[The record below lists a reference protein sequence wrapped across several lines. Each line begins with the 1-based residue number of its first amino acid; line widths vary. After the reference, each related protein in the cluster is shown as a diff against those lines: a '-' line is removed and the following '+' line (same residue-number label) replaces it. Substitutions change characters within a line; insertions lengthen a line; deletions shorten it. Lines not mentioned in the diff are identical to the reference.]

1 MGIGSGGLQSTQ
13 ANVLKRQTTMAQ
25 RVGSNGNPKVKVK
38 GAQGS
43 QASQPGGASV
53 SGGGSFVPG
62 ADLWAEIAAQ
72 AALDNSEN
80 VGKMKDRISYSGG
93 KISRGR
99 NAFDVAKLTKELGL
113 DICLPVAIGT
123 SKVAAHN
130 VVFCDKK
137 GKPGH
142 EHDGKA
148 HLGLE
153 SWARE
158 FNDHS
163 TGPSFR
169 ADFV

>member
-1 MGIGSGGLQSTQ
+1 MK
-13 ANVLKRQTTMAQ
+13 KRQTTLAQ
-25 RVGSNGNPKVKVK
+25 RTGSKGNPKVKVK
-38 GAQGS
+38 SAAPSQASKGAQGS
-43 QASQPGGASV
+43 RASKSGGASV
-53 SGGGSFVPG
+53 SVHAGGSFVPG

-72 AALDNSEN
+72 AALDNSKN
-80 VGKMKDRISYSGG
+80 VGKLKDRISYSNG

-99 NAFDVAKLTKELGL
+99 NAFDVARLTKELGT

-130 VVFCDKK
+130 VVFCGKK

-153 SWARE
+153 SWAKD

-163 TGPSFR
+163 TGPAFR